1 MPTRLTPDL
10 PRREERRGIRH
21 LMIFGAGLAFVLF
34 AVVLGWTFLT
44 TPQGQLGTREQPS
57 PQTGVLSNQ
66 GSGVSEAGR
75 NSAVTPRQNP
85 VVGGGPNSSGE
96 AAQIEQSAKPLQLSD
111 AQRQQIRHYF
121 ADKPAQ
127 RMQSV
132 NFSVTIGA
140 AVPQQ
145 LALQKLPAELSS
157 AIGGYQGDDYLLVGD
172 ELVIVDPH
180 ARRIVAI
187 VPNVG

>member
-1 MPTRLTPDL
+1 
-10 PRREERRGIRH
+10 
-21 LMIFGAGLAFVLF
+21 MILGAGLAFVLF
-34 AVVLGWTFLT
+34 AMVLGWAFLT

-57 PQTGVLSNQ
+57 PQTGSLSNQ
-66 GSGVSEAGR
+66 GSGLSEAGR
-75 NSAVTPRQNP
+75 NNAVTPRQNP
-85 VVGGGPNSSGE
+85 AVGGGQNSSGE
-96 AAQIEQSAKPLQLSD
+96 AAQIEQSAKPFQLSD
-111 AQRQQIRHYF
+111 AQRQLIRQYF

-132 NFSVTIGA
+132 NFSLTIGA

-145 LALQKLPAELSS
+145 LPLQKLPPEVSS

-180 ARRIVAI
+180 ARRVVAI
-187 VPNVG
+187 VANVA